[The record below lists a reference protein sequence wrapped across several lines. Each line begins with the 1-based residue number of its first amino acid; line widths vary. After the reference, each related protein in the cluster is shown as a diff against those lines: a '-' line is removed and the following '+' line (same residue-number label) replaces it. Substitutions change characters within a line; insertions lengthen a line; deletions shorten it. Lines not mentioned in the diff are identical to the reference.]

1 MLPGL
6 LLPALLLK
14 QPPGTPAQPNPV
26 ARIVVTPAAP
36 TLSSGD
42 TLRLHAQAVDA
53 SGRPMANARIMWFT
67 GAFGELQGSVDSTGL
82 LHAGYPDRFPVQ
94 VVAMVPGAG
103 PSAPQDVLVTVVP
116 GPAARVEIAPRPAK
130 LVGGQQGPLPAP
142 AFSTRSE
149 RGSDP
154 VRWSSSAPKV
164 AEIGA
169 DGRLT
174 GRAAGS
180 ASE

>member
-6 LLPALLLK
+6 LLPALLLQ
-14 QPPGTPAQPNPV
+14 QPGGAPAQPNPV

-42 TLRLHAQAVDA
+42 TLRLHAQAFDA
-53 SGRPMANARIMWFT
+53 SGRPVANARIMWFT

-82 LHAGYPDRFPVQ
+82 LHAGYPDRFPAQ

-116 GPAARVEIAPRPAK
+116 GPAARMEIAPRPAK
-130 LVGGQQGPLPAP
+130 LVVGQQVPLTA
-142 AFSTRSE
+142 TTC
-149 RGSDP
+149 
-154 VRWSSSAPKV
+154 
-164 AEIGA
+164 
-169 DGRLT
+169 T
-174 GRAAGS
+174 GN
-180 ASE
+180 